1 MSFLFASFINDAP
14 GNASAV
20 LQLADQWDAYALK
33 CDSGAD
39 EISHA
44 QTLVPSWKGE
54 ARDSFDKSIE
64 RQRNRYI
71 NIGGDAT
78 TGSSAISTYGWEI
91 HAAQSYIE
99 NLRYEAALLDRHLAT
114 AQITSVSEYMT
125 VFMECYQK
133 ANVLVAEATKR
144 IMQVKRAANQ
154 CAADLL
160 RTVHIEPVQIGK
172 KGPNEGGQM
181 GQLSQDEIAQIQQ
194 DLEALKNGT
203 FDWEGM
209 EQGYIGDCYYL
220 ASLAALAQTP
230 EGQAKLA
237 AMIRPHYD
245 ENGDIDGFLVDVP
258 TDPDNPNDAPGREVF
273 VHSKYLNGATQG
285 GRVGAYSIL
294 EAAWGQNHPGGSND
308 SDDTPPGMTSGL
320 PANTL
325 KMITGNQPELILS
338 SPTNSAG
345 YSSTERDTIIAA
357 SAQQQPIVS
366 STSSSQGDFDN
377 HGVALVEASVGGQ
390 EVELKLYK
398 SHAYT
403 MVSADEN
410 GVTLC
415 NPHNRNRDSSDNE
428 IDATFTISWETYE
441 KYYGRTTI
449 GSTS

>member
-1 MSFLFASFINDAP
+1 
-14 GNASAV
+14 
-20 LQLADQWDAYALK
+20 
-33 CDSGAD
+33 
-39 EISHA
+39 
-44 QTLVPSWKGE
+44 
-54 ARDSFDKSIE
+54 
-64 RQRNRYI
+64 
-71 NIGGDAT
+71 
-78 TGSSAISTYGWEI
+78 
-91 HAAQSYIE
+91 
-99 NLRYEAALLDRHLAT
+99 
-114 AQITSVSEYMT
+114 
-125 VFMECYQK
+125 
-133 ANVLVAEATKR
+133 
-144 IMQVKRAANQ
+144 
-154 CAADLL
+154 
-160 RTVHIEPVQIGK
+160 
-172 KGPNEGGQM
+172 
-181 GQLSQDEIAQIQQ
+181 
-194 DLEALKNGT
+194 
-203 FDWEGM
+203 M

-245 ENGDIDGFLVDVP
+245 ENGDIDGFLVNVP